1 MKSLYVAEEWQ
12 SGSGAYY
19 VSNLNDLGNNSGYWG
34 HLLKI
39 FQVDVDNLVKLLV
52 NEFKVTYIEYCIET
66 DVLIYHWDTLTAAR
80 KFKNALNKAARERK
94 YFI

>member
-1 MKSLYVAEEWQ
+1 MKSLYVAEEWRG
-12 SGSGAYY
+12 GSGKYY
-19 VSNLNDLGNNSGYWG
+19 VSNLQDLGNNSGYWG

-52 NEFKVTYIEYCIET
+52 DEFKVTYIEYFIET
-66 DVLIYHWDTLTAAR
+66 DVLIYYWDTLTAAR
-80 KFKNALNKAARERK
+80 KFKNALNQAARDRK